1 MRVRIAARTFGEL
14 PNVTGDH
21 VVGYGHPIAA
31 PEGTEGYVTSVGP
44 AIRSAATPDELLSVV
59 EFVVNF
65 TTTHADQAA
74 TERFA
79 AWLWDGLQ
87 AARGDGPRRLT
98 IADEAV
104 DPDDRGAVVLAVS
117 DHLYGVQA
125 ATP

>member
-1 MRVRIAARTFGEL
+1 M
-14 PNVTGDH
+14 TGDH

-31 PEGTEGYVTSVGP
+31 PEGIEGYVTSVGP

-65 TTTHADQAA
+65 TTSHADRAA

-79 AWLWDGLQ
+79 AWLWAGLQ
-87 AARGDGPRRLT
+87 AARGDGQRRLT
-98 IADEAV
+98 IAGEAV
-104 DPDDRGAVVLAVS
+104 DPDDQAAIARAVS